1 MEVITHQKL
10 TLVEK
15 KDILIFLKVSRD
27 FFGLYLC
34 LYVTVADLTAGKTN
48 VTSEVSTVYFKP
60 RNVFILF
67 GDT

>member
-15 KDILIFLKVSRD
+15 KDILIFLKVSRE

-34 LYVTVADLTAGKTN
+34 LYVTVADLECFCSRKQFTG
-48 VTSEVSTVYFKP
+48 
-60 RNVFILF
+60 L
-67 GDT
+67 GW